1 MLIRKR
7 PNAQVLMKNYACKL
21 NVLKSKETMFELW
34 CTVNNE
40 PPLSKDRVYTRKL
53 LSKKKFEK
61 RKFEINES
69 SLFYTTEKT
78 CKIK

>member
-1 MLIRKR
+1 
-7 PNAQVLMKNYACKL
+7 
-21 NVLKSKETMFELW
+21 
-34 CTVNNE
+34 VNNE
-40 PPLSKDRVYTRKL
+40 PPLPKDHVYTRKL

-78 CKIK
+78 CKIKYLQKHKP